1 MQSRV
6 VAYIGLGSNQDQPV
20 RQVRTACRE
29 LASLPATRLLACSPL
44 YKSAPLGP
52 PDQPDYINAVAA
64 LETGL
69 APSVLLTE
77 LQALEV
83 RHGRVRGALRWGPR
97 SLDLDLLLYGNAV
110 IDTPDLRVPHPG
122 LPERVFVLYPLVD
135 IAPDLEAPGL
145 GPVKLLLARCA
156 QDRIEALGE
165 TTGE

>member
-1 MQSRV
+1 MRSPTV
-6 VAYIGLGSNQDQPV
+6 VYIGLGSNQDQPV

-29 LASLPATRLLACSPL
+29 LAHLPATRLLICSPL

-69 APSVLLTE
+69 APTALLVE
-77 LQALEV
+77 LQALEA
-83 RHGRVRGALRWGPR
+83 RHGRVRGAVRWGPR
-97 SLDLDLLLYGNAV
+97 SLDLDLLLYGDAV

-135 IAPDLEAPGL
+135 IAPDLEVPGQ
-145 GPVKLLLARCA
+145 GPVKQLLARCA
-156 QDRIEALGE
+156 QARIEAIGE